1 MFFLLIICFGRWT
14 SYQKID
20 KKKQTKET
28 KCRDPIFAILLYGN
42 LAAIIAVAG
51 VYGTSAF
58 TEAVT
63 DSTSGYNY
71 NGYIYATF
79 ILGAVAIVLTGVSL
93 PIMMC
98 IPMILIKCSLISM
111 LILSGVMMAM
121 SFVYGNIWGGIFGVS
136 IMLFSVSVITCAPN
150 EIYLLLTCTT

>member
-1 MFFLLIICFGRWT
+1 MYEYVCFSCQLYASVDGHLTKYSLIQIH
-14 SYQKID
+14 
-20 KKKQTKET
+20 KET

-58 TEAVT
+58 TEAVA

-136 IMLFSVSVITCAPN
+136 ILCYMLYNI
-150 EIYLLLTCTT
+150 I